1 MSESEKTMSTAPVVN
16 LDDLEYMD
24 FGDGGRFEARLGRI
38 SSLVGARELGY
49 NVTRV
54 PAGKRA
60 FPCHLHHAIEEMC
73 FILEGEG
80 TLRLGDD
87 RYPLRKGDFVAFPP
101 GPRGGHQ
108 IINSG
113 TAELVYLAVST
124 LDSPDVVEYPDSDK
138 VLAIAGDLTT
148 DQRDLRLMVRKSSAV
163 DYFDGESEDPG
174 PDHA

>member
-1 MSESEKTMSTAPVVN
+1 MSKKPTVN
-16 LDDLEYMD
+16 LDELEYMD

-38 SSLVGARELGY
+38 SSLIGARKLGY
-49 NVTRV
+49 NITRV

-80 TLRLGDD
+80 SLRLGDNE
-87 RYPLRKGDFVAFPP
+87 YPLRKGDFVAFPP
-101 GPRGGHQ
+101 GPHGGHQ

-113 TAELVYLAVST
+113 DTELAYLAVST

-138 VLAIAGDLTT
+138 VLAVAGDLSGHE
-148 DQRDLRLMVRKSSAV
+148 RDLRLMVRKSSGV
-163 DYFDGESEDPG
+163 DYFDGESDEPKS
-174 PDHA
+174 